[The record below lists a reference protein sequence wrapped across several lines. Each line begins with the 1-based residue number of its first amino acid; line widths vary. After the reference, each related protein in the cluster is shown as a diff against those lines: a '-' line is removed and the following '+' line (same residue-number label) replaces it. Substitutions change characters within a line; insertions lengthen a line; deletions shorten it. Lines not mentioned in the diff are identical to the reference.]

1 MAANCGHERE
11 DSVWRIH
18 SMQKSNA
25 GFGAGYM
32 HCRRLKVHL
41 QSFNLRNCEK
51 FLRLCRIGLM
61 NTQCVKDHENA
72 YIVLKLGRTHNM
84 KTTCEY

>member
-1 MAANCGHERE
+1 
-11 DSVWRIH
+11 
-18 SMQKSNA
+18 
-25 GFGAGYM
+25 
-32 HCRRLKVHL
+32 
-41 QSFNLRNCEK
+41 
-51 FLRLCRIGLM
+51 M